1 MGTSASGKG
10 RNSRSPLVPSH
21 ADATPDLPLPAP
33 EGQRFRG
40 FRTIFGRAVAGAA
53 GATFRAALG
62 RYAREATG
70 GAAVGPRRFG
80 PAYGSG
86 GALIGLIT
94 DLQSG
99 GTGEAVVGVDLSGL
113 IGQPVGQA
121 AEQIAGLLAPANADK
136 DLIRIAIQEA
146 LAETLPDM
154 AVFDPTTLTP
164 DDIIALMV
172 EFFSRVLFH
181 DIINDAAEAWNKT
194 DDPARTV
201 QAENELLDLVRATVD
216 RHLSPLLADGL
227 GQMSREQIEV
237 LERKALDDV
246 WAEWSSY
253 E

>member
-1 MGTSASGKG
+1 
-10 RNSRSPLVPSH
+10 
-21 ADATPDLPLPAP
+21 
-33 EGQRFRG
+33 
-40 FRTIFGRAVAGAA
+40 
-53 GATFRAALG
+53 
-62 RYAREATG
+62 
-70 GAAVGPRRFG
+70 
-80 PAYGSG
+80 
-86 GALIGLIT
+86 
-94 DLQSG
+94 
-99 GTGEAVVGVDLSGL
+99 
-113 IGQPVGQA
+113 
-121 AEQIAGLLAPANADK
+121 
-136 DLIRIAIQEA
+136 
-146 LAETLPDM
+146 M